1 MGQRLNAT
9 ERRRSILDVATGLF
23 AERGFNGISI
33 DAIASA
39 AGVSPA
45 IIYRHFASKQALY
58 DAVMQ
63 ALSTSCDAVIDE
75 LPEDAELDALVSA
88 MTRACI
94 ASVLSSPES
103 LRMDLQCQLDGRAS
117 ESPLATSW
125 AELDERL
132 MRLLSPLTHRED
144 SLYSARLMYRGML
157 RELLNAHLLHAAGGI
172 DEAHAFALGDEM
184 SRLFLRAIGINKPQ
198 LSRRAVINR

>member
-103 LRMDLQCQLDGRAS
+103 LRMDLQCQLDDRAS

-144 SLYSARLMYRGML
+144 SLDSARLMYRGML
-157 RELLNAHLLHAAGGI
+157 RELLSAQLLHAAGSI
-172 DEAHAFALGDEM
+172 DEAHVYGLGDEM